1 MAATTNAA
9 APGNGKGAKQQLE
22 YLCGFGNHHAT
33 EAIPGS
39 LPQGQNTPQVCPLGE
54 CGWAGWGAWSVMRG
68 SVGWLVTGR
77 GVCVVEAGGSFFIYI
92 HPFDATA
99 GLYAE
104 QLSGT
109 AFTAPREHNQRTWLY
124 RIKPS
129 VVGVV

>member
-1 MAATTNAA
+1 M
-9 APGNGKGAKQQLE
+9 GGL
-22 YLCGFGNHHAT
+22 
-33 EAIPGS
+33 
-39 LPQGQNTPQVCPLGE
+39 
-54 CGWAGWGAWSVMRG
+54 G
-68 SVGWLVTGR
+68 SVVGDAGVGRLVGDGEGCVCGRGGWLI
-77 GVCVVEAGGSFFIYI
+77 FIYI